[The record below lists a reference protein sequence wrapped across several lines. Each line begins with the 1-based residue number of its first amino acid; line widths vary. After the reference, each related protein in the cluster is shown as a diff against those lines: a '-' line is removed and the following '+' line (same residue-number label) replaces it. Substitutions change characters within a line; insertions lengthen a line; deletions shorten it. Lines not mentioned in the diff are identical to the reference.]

1 MRLIN
6 TTTIQ
11 VEEFLGHDT
20 PEYVILSHTWE
31 EEEVTLQDIQSF
43 GAPKKKGYK
52 KIKKCCEKAAS
63 DGFTY
68 CWIDTCC
75 IDKTSSAELS
85 EAINSMYKWYQNS
98 RICYAY
104 LSDFEALSVSVL
116 ENYRSFTASRW
127 WTRGWTLQ
135 ELLAPNVVEFYN
147 ADWTEIG
154 TKLSLHEQIT
164 EITGIDEGVLCGAD
178 PLRRNVAVRMSWAS
192 RRNTSRIEDR
202 AYCLMGLFRV
212 NMPLLYGEGNRA
224 FIRLQEEIM
233 RVREDYTLFTWSPS
247 IIPGYSD
254 PHISKGLLADSP
266 SDFIDSRDIW
276 TRHKWTSGDLA
287 KPSSSS
293 WSFRDLSRDC
303 TSLLSP
309 PKIHDPPYLTSRGLR
324 ISLPLLERNNSG
336 EFYACLTLLHAY
348 ESDELMLCMTL
359 HRLSPKSERYIRRVG
374 ADLALLPKAS
384 CKGFNYRSIYVLQP
398 YAVLD
403 RNDLI
408 RDYPGPASMPS
419 LVIVKPNIAQELHLE
434 YYLSSWIS
442 MDSVIS
448 ARFPTNSSTGSLSES
463 TASIATTPS
472 NHGNLYRHRVNKLV
486 NALISLDKPT
496 TLGLSMNNPP
506 ELCWFSDV
514 DTSSQ
519 NFRTSG
525 IRGVLG
531 FGLGDKACHTGA
543 FLVQLGLYEERPL
556 CNVIPILLSDLKN
569 EALYRQWSEE
579 AQQSILHSDRMTV
592 HLKIKDEEGTEKI
605 GLEIAVSVR
614 RIATTKGG
622 IRRIVLEIAQK
633 SVGVVPTLERRNTE
647 EVSKLE
653 SLHIRRLEI

>member
-6 TTTIQ
+6 TSTIQ
-11 VEEFLGHDT
+11 VEEFLGHEI

-31 EEEVTLQDIQSF
+31 EEEVSLQDIQSF
-43 GAPKKKGYK
+43 GALKKKGYT
-52 KIKKCCEKAAS
+52 KIEKCCEKAAS

-104 LSDFEALSVSVL
+104 LSDFEASSGSLL
-116 ENYRSFTASRW
+116 ENYMSFTASRW

-147 ADWTEIG
+147 ADWIEIG

-192 RRNTSRIEDR
+192 HRKTTRIEDQ

-224 FIRLQEEIM
+224 FIRLQEKIM

-266 SDFIDSRDIW
+266 SDFVDPRGVW
-276 TRHKWTSGDLA
+276 TKHSWTKRDLA
-287 KPSSSS
+287 KTSSSS

-303 TSLLSP
+303 SSLLSP

-336 EFYACLTLLHAY
+336 EFYACLTSLHAY

-374 ADLALLPKAS
+374 ADLTLLPKAS
-384 CKGFNYRSIYVLQP
+384 CTGFNYTSIYVLQP
-398 YAVLD
+398 FAILD

-408 RDYPGPASMPS
+408 KDYPGPASIPS

-442 MDSVIS
+442 MDRVIS
-448 ARFPTNSSTGSLSES
+448 ARFPTDSSTKSRLES
-463 TASIATTPS
+463 TISTVMTS
-472 NHGNLYRHRVNKLV
+472 SSDGNLYRHRVNKLV
-486 NALISLDKPT
+486 NALRSLDKQT
-496 TLGLSMNNPP
+496 TVALSMNNPP

-514 DTSSQ
+514 DTFSQ
-519 NFRTSG
+519 NLRTSR

-531 FGLGDKACHTGA
+531 FGLRDETYHTGA

-556 CNVIPILLSDLKN
+556 CNVVSISLSDLKN

-579 AQQSILHSDRMTV
+579 AQQSTLHSDRMTI
-592 HLKIKDEEGTEKI
+592 HLNTKEEEGTEKA

-614 RIATTKGG
+614 RIATAKGG
-622 IRRIVLEIAQK
+622 IRRVVLEIAQK
-633 SVGVVPTLERRNTE
+633 SVGFPPVLERKNTE
-647 EVSKLE
+647 ELSKLE

>member
-6 TTTIQ
+6 TATIQ
-11 VEEFLGHDT
+11 VEEFLSLDI

-31 EEEVTLQDIQSF
+31 EGEVSLQDIQSF
-43 GAPKKKGYK
+43 GGLKKQGYT

-85 EAINSMYKWYQNS
+85 EAINSMYKWYQNA

-104 LSDFEALSVSVL
+104 LADFEASADSVM
-116 ENYRSFTASRW
+116 ENYRSFTQSRW

-135 ELLAPNVVEFYN
+135 ELLAPSVVEFYS
-147 ADWTEIG
+147 ADWVEIG

-192 RRNTSRIEDR
+192 RRKTSRIEDQ

-212 NMPLLYGEGNRA
+212 NMPLLYGEGTRA

-233 RVREDYTLFTWSPS
+233 RVREDYTLFTWSS
-247 IIPGYSD
+247 TIVLGYSN

-266 SDFIDSRDIW
+266 SDFVDSVDRF
-276 TRHKWTSGDLA
+276 TMRGLSE
-287 KPSSSS
+287 SSSS
-293 WSFRDLSRDC
+293 TWSFRDLSRDC
-303 TSLLSP
+303 SSLLSP
-309 PKIHDPPYLTSRGLR
+309 PGEHDPPFLTSRGLR
-324 ISLPLLERNNSG
+324 ISLPILERNSG

-348 ESDELMLCMTL
+348 EAEEQMLCMIL

-374 ADLALLPKAS
+374 ADLTLLPKS
-384 CKGFNYRSIYVLQP
+384 SRKGFKYKSIYVLQP
-398 YAVLD
+398 YPVLD

-408 RDYPGPASMPS
+408 KESPDPPSIPS
-419 LVIVKPNIAQELHLE
+419 LIIVKPNIPQELHLE
-434 YYLSSWIS
+434 YYCSSWIS
-442 MDSVIS
+442 MDRVMS
-448 ARFPTNSSTGSLSES
+448 ARFPTNLSSESISES
-463 TASIATTPS
+463 TVSIATRSS
-472 NHGNLYRHRVNKLV
+472 NGGNLYHHRLNKLV
-486 NALISLDKPT
+486 NALISLDRET
-496 TLGLSMNNPP
+496 TLALSMNNAP

-519 NFRTSG
+519 NYRTSSSRG
-525 IRGVLG
+525 ILG
-531 FGLGDKACHTGA
+531 FGLGNETYHDGA

-556 CNVIPILLSDLKN
+556 CNVLPISLGDLKN
-569 EALYRQWSEE
+569 EALYRQWLEE
-579 AQQSILHSDRMTV
+579 AQQSILYTDRMTV
-592 HLKIKDEEGTEKI
+592 HLKTRKEEGRSEKT
-605 GLEIAVSVR
+605 GMEITVSVR
-614 RIATTKGG
+614 RIATAKGG
-622 IRRIVLEIAQK
+622 IRRVVLEIAQK
-633 SVGVVPTLERRNTE
+633 SVGFASALKRRKTE
-647 EVSKLE
+647 GSKLE
-653 SLHIRRLEI
+653 GLHIRRLEL